1 MFFLGVLSL
10 FIITLSLVLKLD
22 RMAEASEMI
31 DAGELIITVIIV
43 LGMTSI
49 PVIFIVKTLCRM

>member
-10 FIITLSLVLKLD
+10 LIITLSLVLELN

-31 DAGELIITVIIV
+31 DAGELIITVIIT